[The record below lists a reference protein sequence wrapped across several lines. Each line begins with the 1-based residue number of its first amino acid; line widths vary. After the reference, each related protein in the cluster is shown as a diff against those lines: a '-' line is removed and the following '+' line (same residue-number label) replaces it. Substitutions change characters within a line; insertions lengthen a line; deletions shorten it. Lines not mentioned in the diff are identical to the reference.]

1 MIIAATGHR
10 PDKLGGYSYK
20 ADQQLISLALVYL
33 EEFQPEKVIT
43 GMALGWDT
51 GFAIAAYCL
60 GIPFIAAIPFEGQ
73 HLRWEQGHIR
83 RYNEILSNAA
93 EVKVVSSGGYSPQ
106 AMEIRNRWMVR
117 HADRIA
123 ALWDGSSGG
132 TGNCVRWAT
141 KRGKP
146 IDQLW
151 TRWATGRYD
160 LDLLV

>member
-10 PDKLGGYSYK
+10 PDKLGGYSY
-20 ADQQLISLALVYL
+20 AVDRELISLAVAYL
-33 EEFQPEKVIT
+33 EEARPEKVIT

-60 GIPFIAAIPFEGQ
+60 GIPFIAAIPFAGQ
-73 HLRWEQGHIR
+73 HYRWDPEHIR
-83 RYNEILSNAA
+83 RYHEILSNAA
-93 EVKVVSSGGYSPQ
+93 EVTIVSSGGYSAH
-106 AMEIRNRWMVR
+106 AMENRNRWMVR

-151 TRWATGRYD
+151 TRWATRRYD